1 VARRKAKDTVQEFE
15 LIRALQRRFP
25 ARAPGLIQSIGDD
38 AAVIA
43 ASTTEWWHVTT
54 DLLAEGVHFDL
65 RTASPKSIGYRAA
78 MANLS
83 DIAAMGAAPRF
94 LLISLAIPS
103 SLKQPQIL
111 ELYAGL
117 MEACREH
124 GVVLIGGDTSAS
136 ASGLFINITL
146 MGTTPVRRAL
156 FRKGARIGDGVY
168 VTGTL
173 GDSLAGLQILR
184 GRPSTRRRRPDLRAV
199 DHRFLIQRHLHPT
212 ARIAEGRWLN
222 RHGWATAAMDIS
234 DGLSGDIRHI
244 CVESRV
250 GAELD
255 AALLPVSAACRAYAE
270 CRGFDP
276 TELALAGGEDYELLF
291 TVSHER
297 QAAVERQARAHGYR
311 IARIGVIR
319 PRGFGLQLKSSDGVL
334 HPLPM
339 TSYEHFR

>member
-1 VARRKAKDTVQEFE
+1 
-15 LIRALQRRFP
+15 
-25 ARAPGLIQSIGDD
+25 
-38 AAVIA
+38 
-43 ASTTEWWHVTT
+43 
-54 DLLAEGVHFDL
+54 
-65 RTASPKSIGYRAA
+65 
-78 MANLS
+78 
-83 DIAAMGAAPRF
+83 
-94 LLISLAIPS
+94 
-103 SLKQPQIL
+103 
-111 ELYAGL
+111 
-117 MEACREH
+117 
-124 GVVLIGGDTSAS
+124 
-136 ASGLFINITL
+136 
-146 MGTTPVRRAL
+146 
-156 FRKGARIGDGVY
+156 
-168 VTGTL
+168 
-173 GDSLAGLQILR
+173 
-184 GRPSTRRRRPDLRAV
+184 
-199 DHRFLIQRHLHPT
+199 
-212 ARIAEGRWLN
+212 
-222 RHGWATAAMDIS
+222 MDIS

-319 PRGFGLQLKSSDGVL
+319 PRRFGLQLKSSDGVL

>member
-1 VARRKAKDTVQEFE
+1 MARRKAKDTIREFE
-15 LIRALQRRFP
+15 FIRALQHRFP
-25 ARAPGLIQSIGDD
+25 ARAPGLIQGIGDD
-38 AAVIA
+38 AAVMA

-65 RTASPKSIGYRAA
+65 NTASPESIGYRAA

-94 LLISLAIPS
+94 LLISLAIPPS
-103 SLKQPQIL
+103 VKQRQVFR
-111 ELYAGL
+111 LYAGL
-117 MEACREH
+117 MEACRQH

-136 ASGLFINITL
+136 VSGLFINITL
-146 MGTTPVRRAL
+146 MGTTPARRAL
-156 FRKGARIGDGVY
+156 FRTGARIGDGVY

-184 GRPSTRRRRPDLRAV
+184 GRHSTPRRRPDLRAV
-199 DHRFLIQRHLHPT
+199 DHRFLIQRHLRPT

-222 RHGWATAAMDIS
+222 RREWATAAMDIS

-244 CVESRV
+244 CEESRV

-255 AALLPVSAACRAYAE
+255 PALLPVSAACGAYAAW
-270 CRGFDP
+270 RGLDP
-276 TELALAGGEDYELLF
+276 AELALAGGEDYELLF
-291 TVSHER
+291 TVSNEH
-297 QAAVERQARAHGYR
+297 QAAVERQARAQGYR
-311 IARIGVIR
+311 ITRIGVIR
-319 PRGFGLQLKSSDGVL
+319 PRRFGLQMKSSDGVL